1 MFEAGTATE
10 HYAATLANGEVITSN
25 VPWRVTHVQVLP
37 DFRLSVRFIDGV
49 SGFVEMREQIFGA
62 TAGVFKTLRDPAV
75 FSDVTA
81 EEGHVAWAS
90 GLDLAP
96 DAMHDEIER
105 NGVWILR

>member
-1 MFEAGTATE
+1 MFEAGTTTE

-25 VPWRVTHVQVLP
+25 VPWRVTYVQALP

-62 TAGVFKTLRDPAV
+62 AGGVFKMLRDPAV
-75 FSDVTA
+75 FSEVNAT
-81 EEGHVAWAS
+81 EGHVAWAN

-96 DAMHDEIER
+96 DAMHEEIEH